1 MIMNPHIEKIM
12 KWSPSDFY
20 DENKDER
27 KNYIISQRLIRQ
39 QLNTPPIAIEEQNL
53 DLEVVGAYLN
63 SLGEE
68 N

>member
-12 KWSPSDFY
+12 EWSPSDFY